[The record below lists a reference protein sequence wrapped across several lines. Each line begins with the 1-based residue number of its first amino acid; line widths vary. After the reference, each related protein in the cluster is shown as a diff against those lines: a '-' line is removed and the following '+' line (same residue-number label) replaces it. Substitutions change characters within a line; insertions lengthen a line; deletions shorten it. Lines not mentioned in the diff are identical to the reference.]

1 MYFRKGI
8 FEQLENM
15 LHKLQ
20 AAEKRSCNE
29 ISVKN
34 QHDTTGQPM
43 HFDKAN
49 VSLHRNIAIQGRSVC
64 RILSSKLCIL
74 KRRVH
79 LALPWL
85 SHTMYVTCINEL
97 AGVAIG
103 CVWSGLQNTLIQPLY
118 PSIGSRPALVQMCTY
133 VAAESPEIFD
143 LIFSLHINSRYMRMN
158 PPPIMQLPVV

>member
-1 MYFRKGI
+1 MYFRTGI

-20 AAEKRSCNE
+20 AEKRSCHE

-34 QHDTTGQPM
+34 QHDITGQPM

-103 CVWSGLQNTLIQPLY
+103 CV
-118 PSIGSRPALVQMCTY
+118 
-133 VAAESPEIFD
+133 
-143 LIFSLHINSRYMRMN
+143 
-158 PPPIMQLPVV
+158 